1 MNISIDTEKA
11 SDEIQNPFLINIF
24 KVDTEED
31 YLKIIKTIYNQ
42 STVLEKTLKN
52 RKDSRVQSLRLQG
65 DQTSQ
70 F

>member
-42 STVLEKTLKN
+42 STVLEKTLEN
-52 RKDSRVQSLRLQG
+52 RKDLRVQSLRLQG

>member
-1 MNISIDTEKA
+1 MNISIDTERA

-42 STVLEKTLKN
+42 STVLEKTLEN
-52 RKDSRVQSLRLQG
+52 RKDLRVQSLRLQG